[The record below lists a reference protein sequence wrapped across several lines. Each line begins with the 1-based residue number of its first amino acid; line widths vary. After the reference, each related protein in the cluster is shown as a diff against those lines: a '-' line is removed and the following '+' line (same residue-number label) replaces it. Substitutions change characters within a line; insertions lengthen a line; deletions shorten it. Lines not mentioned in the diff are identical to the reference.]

1 MIVPVDS
8 MLVVLCTALVM
19 LMTPGLGLFF
29 GGMIRR
35 KNVLATF
42 QGCFILLG
50 AVGLQWLAVGNGL
63 AFGRDAAWGWVG
75 APDGAMLG
83 FDFAPAADLAP
94 TVPRTLFLTF
104 QLAVAVFAAALI
116 SGAVVER
123 VRFGPMAAFL
133 LAWTTLVYDPVAHAV
148 WAPDGWL
155 RRLGVRDFAGGL
167 VVHATAGIAALCFA
181 VVLGRRRG
189 VDAENLHPHNL
200 TLTAIGTGLL
210 WFGWFG
216 LNVGHAWG
224 VSPSMVAALAATLL
238 GGGAGMIA
246 WSLIE
251 RLQKG
256 KVTLLGTCTGAV
268 AGLVGVSASAG
279 YVTPAAAAA
288 IGVFISAS
296 CYAAV
301 ASKRRLGYDD
311 SLDVFGVHGVG
322 GVAGAVAAGLLA
334 DPAIDPEVAGLF
346 QGKADLIGAQLLG
359 VASVAAYTLVVTAGL
374 LLAVDRL
381 LGLRASPEAEELGL
395 DLAEHGQRGY
405 ILGEGERLGA

>member
-1 MIVPVDS
+1 
-8 MLVVLCTALVM
+8 
-19 LMTPGLGLFF
+19 
-29 GGMIRR
+29 
-35 KNVLATF
+35 
-42 QGCFILLG
+42 
-50 AVGLQWLAVGNGL
+50 
-63 AFGRDAAWGWVG
+63 
-75 APDGAMLG
+75 
-83 FDFAPAADLAP
+83 
-94 TVPRTLFLTF
+94 
-104 QLAVAVFAAALI
+104 
-116 SGAVVER
+116 
-123 VRFGPMAAFL
+123 MAAFL

-189 VDAENLHPHNL
+189 VDSENLHPHNL

-288 IGVFISAS
+288 IGVFVSAS

-359 VASVAAYTLVVTAGL
+359 AAVVAAYTLLVTAGL
-374 LLAVDRL
+374 LLIVDRT
-381 LGLRASPEAEELGL
+381 LGLRVAPEAEELGL

-405 ILGEGERLGA
+405 ILGE